1 MAPIPVTVYDPLQDL
16 VGRAHIHPPGKPL
29 RIRPYGLT
37 ENKIQR
43 RYLALEKAAMA
54 LGKKLDIG
62 SWLSINQLVNVP
74 LESWVGTALA
84 DPRFGMA
91 PLLKKAVAME
101 VEKLAAEMNSKRR
114 EQERKLEME
123 RLDLQQRLQYG
134 RNNESVSKVF
144 NKR

>member
-1 MAPIPVTVYDPLQDL
+1 
-16 VGRAHIHPPGKPL
+16 
-29 RIRPYGLT
+29 
-37 ENKIQR
+37 
-43 RYLALEKAAMA
+43 MA
-54 LGKKLDIG
+54 LAKKLDIG